1 MTLKRNRIV
10 IDIGARAKRSA
21 PARAARQRGRAGR
34 VLGFI
39 AIIFVIVI
47 AGVAAGGFFWW
58 QHYKSQ
64 PGYSL
69 ALLVDAAQRN
79 DRQSMDKLLDMD
91 KITANFVAQAQQRN
105 AGASSAMLG
114 ALMPSQIEQLAARLT
129 PKLKQTIHDQLP
141 AEIQRLSAPAA
152 GKPFALIA
160 MAVPYFFS
168 VKQDGNSALAVAKI
182 NNEQV
187 SLTMQQGA
195 PGQWQVVAIE
205 DDRLTGIIAD
215 SVRKSLLQSSP
226 RMQDPVPRPGRPI
239 ILQ

>member
-47 AGVAAGGFFWW
+47 VGVAAGGFFWW

-91 KITANFVAQAQQRN
+91 QITANFVAQAQQRN

-205 DDRLTGIIAD
+205 DDRLTEIIAD

>member
-47 AGVAAGGFFWW
+47 VGVAAGGFFWW

-205 DDRLTGIIAD
+205 DDRLTEIIAD

>member
-1 MTLKRNRIV
+1 MKAKRNRIV
-10 IDIGARAKRSA
+10 IDIGKGARPTPSRVK
-21 PARAARQRGRAGR
+21 RQRSRAGR

-39 AIIFVIVI
+39 AIILVVVI
-47 AGVAAGGFFWW
+47 AGAAAGGFFWW

-105 AGASSAMLG
+105 VGASSAMLG

-160 MAVPYFFS
+160 MAMPYFFS
-168 VKQDGNSALAVAKI
+168 VKPDG
-182 NNEQV
+182 
-187 SLTMQQGA
+187 
-195 PGQWQVVAIE
+195 
-205 DDRLTGIIAD
+205 
-215 SVRKSLLQSSP
+215 
-226 RMQDPVPRPGRPI
+226 
-239 ILQ
+239 

>member
-91 KITANFVAQAQQRN
+91 QITANFVAQAQQRN

>member
-129 PKLKQTIHDQLP
+129 PRLKQTIHDQLP

-195 PGQWQVVAIE
+195 SGQWQIVGIE
-205 DDRLTGIIAD
+205 DDRLAGIIAD
-215 SVRKSLLQSSP
+215 TVRKGLSP
-226 RMQDPVPRPGRPI
+226 AGSQMHDLVPRPGKTVTS
-239 ILQ
+239 Q